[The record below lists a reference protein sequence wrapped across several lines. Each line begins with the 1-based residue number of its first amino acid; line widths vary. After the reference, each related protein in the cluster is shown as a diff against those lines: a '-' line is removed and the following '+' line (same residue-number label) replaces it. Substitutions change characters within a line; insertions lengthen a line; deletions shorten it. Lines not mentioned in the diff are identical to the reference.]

1 MKNKFY
7 SYFFKEFLNNFL
19 TVLFALS
26 AISWLIQAVNYFD
39 FVTEDGYSLRAYF
52 YYSIL
57 NFPKILTRL
66 VPFVFILSLLY
77 TFKKFQRND
86 EFLILWV
93 SGLNKQNFVNFI
105 VKLSFVFAFFF
116 LILSTFIN
124 PYTLYKSRNVLKTSE
139 TNLIPALIKDK
150 SFNDTIKGLTFFID
164 EKNKKNGMLKNIF
177 IRDDSGRDGKS
188 KTIIAKKGF
197 IKKKGNQLYLFLENG
212 IIQKEKKNGKI
223 NFIKFD
229 KTMFNLST
237 FSPATITAIKIQ
249 ERNILD
255 LLSCVNIIDYKSN
268 YNCSSIKTSAFNE
281 INRRLGMPIYIILMS
296 IIVSYM
302 LVSYN
307 ENKNN
312 YYDYLI
318 FFTCALIM
326 IFSEIFIRYSGKNF
340 TFTTLFYLTP
350 IFLILISY
358 FNLYRLF
365 NKKIL
370 DKVWQNV

>member
-57 NFPKILTRL
+57 NYPKILTRL

-164 EKNKKNGMLKNIF
+164 EKNKKSGMLKNIF

-237 FSPATITAIKIQ
+237 FSPSTITAIKIQ

-255 LLSCVNIIDYKSN
+255 LLSCLNIIDYKSN

-281 INRRLGMPIYIILMS
+281 INRRLGMPIYIMLMS

>member
-7 SYFFKEFLNNFL
+7 SYFFKEFLSNFL

-66 VPFVFILSLLY
+66 IPFVFILSLLY

-237 FSPATITAIKIQ
+237 FSPSTITAIKIQ

-255 LLSCVNIIDYKSN
+255 LLSCVNIIDYKSD
-268 YNCSSIKTSAFNE
+268 YNCSTIKISVFNE

-318 FFTCALIM
+318 FFTCALII

-370 DKVWQNV
+370 DKV

>member
-150 SFNDTIKGLTFFID
+150 SFNDTIKGLTFFIG
-164 EKNKKNGMLKNIF
+164 EKNKKSGMLKNIF

>member
-57 NFPKILTRL
+57 NYPKILTRL

-229 KTMFNLST
+229 NTMFNLST
-237 FSPATITAIKIQ
+237 FSPSTITATKIQ

-307 ENKNN
+307 ENKDN